1 MLSRVS
7 ARANLIIYL
16 VWGFAHVHGWPWN
29 NPLTLGRFHL
39 WSGCHRVEGGLRH
52 ISIWFSP
59 IGQINRCNLSASVNS
74 SAHYFLA
81 LEKPTPPPPPPLL
94 LICCWGHLDVH
105 MQTRRTHRHTFADAV
120 MMINWMALLRSTPTH
135 MLMMMTIINTVLTC
149 NTSQW
154 THTYLHTANISI
166 GAIIIAL

>member
-1 MLSRVS
+1 MLCRVS

-74 SAHYFLA
+74 NAHFFLA
-81 LEKPTPPPPPPLL
+81 LGKPPPPPPLL
-94 LICCWGHLDVH
+94 LICCWTFGRAHANTKDPS
-105 MQTRRTHRHTFADAV
+105 THIRQCRDDDKLNGPPPQHSHSHVDDDD
-120 MMINWMALLRSTPTH
+120 NNKYSTY
-135 MLMMMTIINTVLTC
+135 M
-149 NTSQW
+149 
-154 THTYLHTANISI
+154 
-166 GAIIIAL
+166 